1 MRGNPFLDFHRRGGG
16 RHGESPAGPWQLRM
30 PHTSAGGVRSAVV
43 CALRGDVNIRT
54 GEHAGPGPGATE
66 IVAWRSKRLRKAGF
80 DNRLA
85 EQLSRECAAD
95 LHALI
100 ELVERGCPP
109 PLAARI
115 LAPLEHER
123 IGC

>member
-1 MRGNPFLDFHRRGGG
+1 VDL
-16 RHGESPAGPWQLRM
+16 
-30 PHTSAGGVRSAVV
+30 
-43 CALRGDVNIRT
+43 
-54 GEHAGPGPGATE
+54 GPGQQADVGRGAAD
-66 IVAWRSKRLRKAGF
+66 IVAWRRAQLRNAGF
-80 DNRLA
+80 DAKLA
-85 EQLSRECAAD
+85 EQAARECGVD

-123 IGC
+123 RGC

>member
-1 MRGNPFLDFHRRGGG
+1 MEL
-16 RHGESPAGPWQLRM
+16 
-30 PHTSAGGVRSAVV
+30 
-43 CALRGDVNIRT
+43 RT
-54 GEHAGPGPGATE
+54 GEHAGQGAGTAA
-66 IVAWRSKRLRKAGF
+66 IVAWRRTRLRKAGF
-80 DNRLA
+80 DDGLA
-85 EQLSRECAAD
+85 EQLSRECAVD

-123 IGC
+123 RAC

>member
-1 MRGNPFLDFHRRGGG
+1 VDL
-16 RHGESPAGPWQLRM
+16 
-30 PHTSAGGVRSAVV
+30 
-43 CALRGDVNIRT
+43 RT
-54 GEHAGPGPGATE
+54 GQPRRAGRGATE
-66 IVAWRSKRLRKAGF
+66 VVAWRRIRLRKAGF

-85 EQLSRECAAD
+85 EQLSRECAVD
-95 LHALI
+95 LHVLI

-123 IGC
+123 RAC